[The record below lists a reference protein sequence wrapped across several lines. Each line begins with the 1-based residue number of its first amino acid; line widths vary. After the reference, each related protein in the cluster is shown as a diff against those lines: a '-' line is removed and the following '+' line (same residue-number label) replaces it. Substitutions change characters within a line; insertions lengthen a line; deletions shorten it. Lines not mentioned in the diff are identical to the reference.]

1 MIREGYK
8 RLPLIGPDRSEPRP
22 FQPAAKRQNALT
34 QTRTHARTH
43 AKNIHMHQSHT
54 FTPFVPQNV
63 HGTGRP
69 DKGAFEQEGSNCT
82 FRPENKKRVADSS
95 GASEND
101 SSAFLHRAAEKKGGR
116 GRRTAKGFRVGTRGS
131 PGSSSSS
138 LWVNMAVFA
147 QTSDERKARKVRL
160 QKDSLSI
167 TPGRVES
174 PVHG

>member
-1 MIREGYK
+1 
-8 RLPLIGPDRSEPRP
+8 
-22 FQPAAKRQNALT
+22 
-34 QTRTHARTH
+34 
-43 AKNIHMHQSHT
+43 MHQSHT

-69 DKGAFEQEGSNCT
+69 DKGAFEQGGSNCI
-82 FRPENKKRVADSS
+82 FPPKNKNRVADSRS

-101 SSAFLHRAAEKKGGR
+101 SGAFLRGIKGGW
-116 GRRTAKGFRVGTRGS
+116 GQRTAKGLRVGTHGS

-138 LWVNMAVFA
+138 LWVNTAVFA

-160 QKDSLSI
+160 QKDSVSI
-167 TPGRVES
+167 TRVQAES

>member
-1 MIREGYK
+1 MHSHK
-8 RLPLIGPDRSEPRP
+8 H
-22 FQPAAKRQNALT
+22 T
-34 QTRTHARTH
+34 RTH
-43 AKNIHMHQSHT
+43 AKNIRMHQSHT

-69 DKGAFEQEGSNCT
+69 DKGAFEQEGSNCV
-82 FRPENKKRVADSS
+82 FRPKNENRVADPRS

-101 SSAFLHRAAEKKGGR
+101 SSAFLR
-116 GRRTAKGFRVGTRGS
+116 GREGGWGQRTAKGLRVGTHGS

-160 QKDSLSI
+160 QKDSVSI
-167 TPGRVES
+167 TQVQAES